1 MLSKCAN
8 PHCSVPFRR
17 LNEGKLFCLES
28 DQRHAQHKSSRVE
41 YFWLCRS
48 CSFTMTLRFDADGT
62 VAATPIQGPPAPRVA
77 TSVDL
82 GRERGLF
89 LHSVEFPSLRHF
101 SSTIE
106 KRGQHLHRA
115 A

>member
-28 DQRHAQHKSSRVE
+28 EQRNSQHKSSRVE

-48 CSFTMTLRFDADGT
+48 CSFTMTLRFDADGA
-62 VAATPIQGPPAPRVA
+62 VAPTPLQTPPVPRLA

-82 GRERGLF
+82 GRQRGVF
-89 LHSVEFPSLRHF
+89 LRSVEFPGLKQF

-106 KRGQHLHRA
+106 KRDRRA

>member
-8 PHCSVPFRR
+8 PQCSVPFRR
-17 LNEGKLFCLES
+17 LNEGKLFCLEN
-28 DQRHAQHKSSRVE
+28 DQRSQHKSSRVE

-48 CSFTMTLRFDADGT
+48 CSFTMTLRFDAEGA
-62 VAATPIQGPPAPRVA
+62 VAPTPLETPPAPRVA
-77 TSVDL
+77 TTVDL
-82 GRERGLF
+82 GRERGLI

-101 SSTIE
+101 SSTLA
-106 KRGQHLHRA
+106 KRDQHQNRA

>member
-8 PHCSVPFRR
+8 PHCFVPFRR

-28 DQRHAQHKSSRVE
+28 DQRNSQNKSSRVE

-48 CSFTMTLRFDADGT
+48 CSFTMTLRFDADGA
-62 VAATPIQGPPAPRVA
+62 VAPTPLQSPPVRSGA

-82 GRERGLF
+82 GRERGPF
-89 LHSVEFPSLRHF
+89 LRSVEFPSLRRF

-106 KRGQHLHRA
+106 KRDQRRA